1 MKICLGFTEEK
12 NMLGFDSQ
20 FILKRILVVDQLQAQ
35 WGTDYSDGHQVM
47 QRDVPAYLII
57 GWQR

>member
-35 WGTDYSDGHQVM
+35 
-47 QRDVPAYLII
+47 
-57 GWQR
+57 